1 MYSYQSFA
9 LDLIL
14 FLFSSVRPNDL
25 MTNFHSFIKEY
36 HKEFVKTLK
45 IVNCSVED
53 YTFDK

>member
-14 FLFSSVRPNDL
+14 FLFSSVRPNHL
-25 MTNFHSFIKEY
+25 LTNFHVFISEY
-36 HKEFVKTLK
+36 NEEFVKTMKL
-45 IVNCSVED
+45 VNSSVED